1 LLLPWLPLLED
12 WLPLLEDW
20 LPALDDWLP
29 ALPWLPWELLDG
41 LLLEELL
48 DGLLLEELLLDE
60 LLLELLLEELLL
72 EGALVLGVEGVWG
85 VVGLLA
91 LGQPVRS
98 RQAQTTSGAALSGAA
113 LSGAAASF
121 ENCAVLFDLI
131 GPYNLLCVHGFPFL
145 KSRSKAG
152 LA

>member
-1 LLLPWLPLLED
+1 MLLPWLPLLED
-12 WLPLLEDW
+12 WLP
-20 LPALDDWLP
+20 
-29 ALPWLPWELLDG
+29 ALPWLPAPPWEELLDG

-48 DGLLLEELLLDE
+48 DELLLEELLLDE
-60 LLLELLLEELLL
+60 LLLELLLDELLL

-98 RQAQTTSGAALSGAA
+98 RQAQTAISGAANSLVS
-113 LSGAAASF
+113 
-121 ENCAVLFDLI
+121 CAVLFDLI
-131 GPYNLLCVHGFPFL
+131 GPDNLLRVHWFPL
-145 KSRSKAG
+145 LEARAEEG

>member
-12 WLPLLEDW
+12 WLPALPCELLE
-20 LPALDDWLP
+20 
-29 ALPWLPWELLDG
+29 G

-48 DGLLLEELLLDE
+48 DELLLEEL

-72 EGALVLGVEGVWG
+72 EGALVLGVEGVEGVEGAWG

-91 LGQPVRS
+91 LGQPERS
-98 RQAQTTSGAALSGAA
+98 RQAQTTSGAAAVSGAA
-113 LSGAAASF
+113 ISGAAASF
-121 ENCAVLFDLI
+121 LSCAVLFDLI
-131 GPYNLLCVHGFPFL
+131 GPDNFLRVHWFPFL
-145 KSRSKAG
+145 EARAEEG